1 MQGRCNSIANT
12 LELHLSCTNPLI
24 LSFTPK
30 LHHINSALHPT
41 GQSPYSPLV
50 SMCKAMNC
58 TWLIILQLI
67 YTKGQKKCREGCHG
81 ILSCVGIIVALWCA
95 SAKWSWLLTLP
106 ICTCLKCLKLAAE
119 VLCISF
125 MCQCQ
130 KVTKAILQYTLQMKN
145 PIKLLVAKKGLKI
158 CKNCRVE
165 NQLVKCKH
173 IVVCSQW

>member
-1 MQGRCNSIANT
+1 MQERHNSIANT

-30 LHHINSALHPT
+30 LHHINSALHLT

-58 TWLIILQLI
+58 KQLIILQLI
-67 YTKGQKKCREGCHG
+67 HTKWQKKCRGSCHG
-81 ILSCVGIIVALWCA
+81 ILSCGNYCCIMMCLCKMIT
-95 SAKWSWLLTLP
+95 WLLTLP
-106 ICTCLKCLKLAAE
+106 ISICLKCLTLTAG

-125 MCQCQ
+125 MYQCQ
-130 KVTKAILQYTLQMKN
+130 KVTKTIPQFILQMKN
-145 PIKLLVAKKGLKI
+145 PIKLLVAKKTLKI

-165 NQLVKCKH
+165 NQLVECKR
-173 IVVCSQW
+173 IVVCSQ